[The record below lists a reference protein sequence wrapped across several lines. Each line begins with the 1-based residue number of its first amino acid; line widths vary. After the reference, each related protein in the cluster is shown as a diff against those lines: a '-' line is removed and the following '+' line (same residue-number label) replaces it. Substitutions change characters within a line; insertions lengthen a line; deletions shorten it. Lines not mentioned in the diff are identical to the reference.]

1 MTRVLIDRISIVA
14 MLVVGV
20 MFLFNYCSAS
30 KKPVKNT
37 KSVEKSDFL
46 PKDKKKN

>member
-1 MTRVLIDRISIVA
+1 MKNRISIVVMTVIA
-14 MLVVGV
+14 IVFAVNYFAADKKVV
-20 MFLFNYCSAS
+20 S
-30 KKPVKNT
+30 K